1 MWSIFNRFFLH
12 SSKSFRN
19 SPCHF
24 TSRNLI
30 LFLSTVKKT
39 NGPLSHFIF
48 CVHCFPFLPSSFI
61 SFLRFLSP
69 AVAFPFFIFY
79 SHTAVSSVAS
89 RTFSWT
95 RVNFVEG
102 MSAKGQETRDSPFIH
117 PISFFFCPFCIS
129 SIFQQQIA
137 PCLSSMWFRYSST
150 YALRL
155 HKLEYLS
162 CKYFIKVTLL
172 TTNFKK

>member
-1 MWSIFNRFFLH
+1 MKYFYSFFLH
-12 SSKSFRN
+12 PSKSFRN

-30 LFLSTVKKT
+30 LSLSTVKKT

-48 CVHCFPFLPSSFI
+48 CVHCFPFFAV
-61 SFLRFLSP
+61 FVYFLSPLFLPP

-79 SHTAVSSVAS
+79 SHTALFPLSLRAH
-89 RTFSWT
+89 FCKT

-117 PISFFFCPFCIS
+117 PILLFLSFLRFFGLSAAHCTLSFFYVIS
-129 SIFQQQIA
+129 LLFDI
-137 PCLSSMWFRYSST
+137 CLAIT
-150 YALRL
+150 
-155 HKLEYLS
+155 
-162 CKYFIKVTLL
+162 
-172 TTNFKK
+172 